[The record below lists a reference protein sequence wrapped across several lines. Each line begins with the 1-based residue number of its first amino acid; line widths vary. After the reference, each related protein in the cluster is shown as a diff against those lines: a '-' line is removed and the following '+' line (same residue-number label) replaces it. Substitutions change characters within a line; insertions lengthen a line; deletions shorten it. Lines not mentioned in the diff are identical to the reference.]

1 MQSTYRKPGKAGLAA
16 LALGLLL
23 TSSPAPLHAED
34 RGLDLRQAVEKALAE
49 NKRIVAFRHRLVEQS
64 GRVRQAGRLPNPE
77 ILVELENVGGS
88 GFFGGVDGAETTLS
102 IAWAIE
108 PGLRGRR
115 VGIARARSSQIDL
128 EARLLQLDVAAET
141 AQRFLSCLESQLH
154 LRAGDEAVALAEQTL
169 AVVERRVRAGSAA
182 KSELMRAQAT
192 LATERL
198 AREDV
203 THELSVAYH
212 WLAAQW
218 GEAAPSFSRVDGELL
233 ELPRTT
239 EFTDLEARLE
249 RNPTLERLASEQR
262 IAEARLSLARAQRW
276 PTLKPSLGAR
286 RFERT
291 DDWALVASLSLP
303 LPVFDRKQGQLTESQ
318 ARLARTAA
326 EIEAERVR
334 TRAALYEIHQELQHS
349 VHRAEV
355 LADEVLPRLEASMD
369 EIRRGYERGRYA
381 YFELRTIQAD
391 LLAARRSRVE
401 ASTAAHR
408 FLITLERLTGEGM
421 QQ

>member
-1 MQSTYRKPGKAGLAA
+1 MRSTTRRTGNAWLAA
-16 LALGLLL
+16 LALSLLL
-23 TSSPAPLHAED
+23 ASSPAPSHADD
-34 RGLDLRQAVEKALAE
+34 RGLDLRQAVETALAA
-49 NKRIVAFRHRLVEQS
+49 NKRIAAFRHRLDEQS
-64 GRVRQAGRLPNPE
+64 GRVQQAGRLPNPE
-77 ILVELENVGGS
+77 LLVELENVGGS
-88 GFFGGVDGAETTLS
+88 GFFRETDAAEITLS
-102 IAWAIE
+102 IAWTIE

-115 VGIARARSSQIDL
+115 VGVARARSSQAEL
-128 EARLLQLDVAAET
+128 EAQLLQLDVAAET

-182 KSELMRAQAT
+182 KSELLRAQAT
-192 LATERL
+192 LANERL
-198 AREDV
+198 DREDV

-218 GEAAPSFSRVDGELL
+218 GDTAPSFSRVEGDLL
-233 ELPRTT
+233 ELPGTT
-239 EFTDLEARLE
+239 EFADLEARLE

-262 IAEARLSLARAQRW
+262 IAEARVSLAQAERW

-291 DDWALVASLSLP
+291 DDWALVAGLSLP
-303 LPVFDRKQGQLTESQ
+303 LPIFDRKQGQLAQSQ

-326 EIEAERVR
+326 EIEAERVN
-334 TRAALYEIHQELQHS
+334 TRAFLYEIHQELQHS
-349 VHRAEV
+349 LHRAEV
-355 LADEVLPRLEASMD
+355 LRDEVLPPLEGSMD

-381 YFELRTIQAD
+381 YFELRTVQAD
-391 LLAARRSRVE
+391 LLAARRSLVV

-408 FLITLERLTGEGM
+408 LRITLERLTGEGM
-421 QQ
+421 QP